1 MKITTFITS
10 LTLLLITA
18 ISFIGDITN
27 FAEFSDYIFKS
38 IQIILMMIC
47 AIGIAMNWPKFL
59 IFRRSLRMVTL
70 PIAV

>member
-27 FAEFSDYIFKS
+27 FADFSDYIFKS
-38 IQIILMMIC
+38 IQIILMLIC

-59 IFRRSLRMVTL
+59 NYKRSFRM
-70 PIAV
+70 IAFPVGI